1 MAKEVEILQTERL
14 ILRGIREDDASE
26 IVKWRSDPEV
36 YCFFKNPQ
44 KITIESHLNWFRTN
58 YVQDESRYDWICLEK
73 ETGKKVGVF
82 GLVLSNEK
90 AEVNYLLASEA
101 QHKGYAREAIGS
113 LITYSHNLFDAK
125 KVFAEIHKDNFPS
138 IALVEKLG
146 FVLTEAEENFLI
158 YSKEVS

>member
-1 MAKEVEILQTERL
+1 MAKKVEELQTDRL
-14 ILRGIREDDASE
+14 ILRGIREEDAPE

-36 YCFFKNPQ
+36 YQYFKNPQ
-44 KITIESHLNWFRTN
+44 KITIESHLNWFHTN
-58 YVQDESRYDWICLEK
+58 YLQSENRFDWMCLEE

-82 GLVLSNEK
+82 GVVLSNEDV
-90 AEVNYLLASEA
+90 EINYLLASEA

-113 LITYSHNLFDAK
+113 LITYSHNLFDTK
-125 KVFAEIHKDNFPS
+125 KVFAEIHKDNYPS

-146 FVLTEAEENFLI
+146 FVLTETEANFLI